1 MASSKKRNNKMVY
14 GLIVVLVVAVF
25 VGSLMLLKSVY
36 QTETYYVLKEDVPT
50 RTQINADMLE
60 PVTTSAGTAPK
71 SALGISEVQ
80 DGYMFTKY
88 PLKSGDILTDSNV
101 GGFEDVS
108 VGVPDSWVVTSFG
121 VNADNAVGGRI
132 QRGTY
137 FDMMVS
143 NNSGAF
149 YPFVNMLA
157 LDTTVSMDSASSS
170 EAAESEEAHQ
180 GQTTQY
186 VVGMPP
192 AEAAKLANIMKSSGG
207 DVKLVLS
214 PRQNE
219 YNPPQL
225 AQYSGMFKYDNE
237 TKDLG
242 KGTDY
247 TFTPLKRDKFGKP
260 VSTPK
265 NCSHGN
271 AKVNCSGSSNESPN
285 PDENENG

>member
-14 GLIVVLVVAVF
+14 GLIVVLVIAVF
-25 VGSLMLLKSVY
+25 VGSLMLLKNVY

-50 RTQINADMLE
+50 RTQVNADMLE

-143 NNSGAF
+143 NNSGTF

-157 LDTTVSMDSASSS
+157 LDTTVSMDSAS
-170 EAAESEEAHQ
+170 
-180 GQTTQY
+180 
-186 VVGMPP
+186 
-192 AEAAKLANIMKSSGG
+192 L
-207 DVKLVLS
+207 
-214 PRQNE
+214 
-219 YNPPQL
+219 
-225 AQYSGMFKYDNE
+225 
-237 TKDLG
+237 
-242 KGTDY
+242 
-247 TFTPLKRDKFGKP
+247 TFRGPM
-260 VSTPK
+260 
-265 NCSHGN
+265 
-271 AKVNCSGSSNESPN
+271 
-285 PDENENG
+285 